1 MDVRRLVFIDETG
14 FNTKMTRLYGRAP
27 RGKRCVDHVPCGHWQ
42 SSTFIAGLRHDC
54 ICAPMLFDGPMNG
67 AMFMAYVQKV
77 LAPTLQ
83 EKDIVICDN
92 LSTHKVSGVKQAIE
106 SHGASIRYLPAYSP
120 DLNPIEMLFSK
131 LKSFIRNQIGDSF
144 PSLLKATQLALLSC
158 STSQCSTSQC
168 SNFFRHALY
177 ATNTT

>member
-1 MDVRRLVFIDETG
+1 
-14 FNTKMTRLYGRAP
+14 
-27 RGKRCVDHVPCGHWQ
+27 
-42 SSTFIAGLRHDC
+42 
-54 ICAPMLFDGPMNG
+54 
-67 AMFMAYVQKV
+67 MAYVQKV

-106 SHGASIRYLPAYSP
+106 SWGASIRYFPAYSP

-131 LKSFIRNQIGDSF
+131 LKSFIKNQIADSF
-144 PSLLKATQLALLSC
+144 YSLLKATEQALLTC
-158 STSQCSTSQC
+158 STSHC

-177 ATNTT
+177 PTYTT